1 MHQYT
6 KDKWIEKNPVTYTA
20 RKTAIRS
27 APAHTHDYIEIVYVL
42 EGNSEHT
49 ANGVTYPLKRG
60 DLLYM
65 GKEATHSYSTKKGFS
80 YFNVAIYPEEGN
92 CTLTKRME
100 ELATFFPE
108 GHGCVHFSSGGSR
121 ELEMLLHMLVRECG
135 GNRVLK
141 TEASIA
147 YTECFL
153 IHVLRRLTGGENG
166 DDVWSEVTRYIEENL
181 DEDLSLIALSK
192 RCFYNASY
200 FSRVFKQRY
209 HVTLSEYVME
219 KRLKKARELLVT
231 TNEPIAQVIKLVG
244 FHNKSF
250 FYKVFQKHYGIT
262 PLQCRRQGEEWLQEV
277 LEKEN
282 NEEKNLRR

>member
-6 KDKWIEKNPVTYTA
+6 KDKWIEKNPVTYTS
-20 RKTAIRS
+20 RKTAVRN
-27 APAHTHDYIEIVYVL
+27 APAHTHDYIEIVYIL
-42 EGNSEHT
+42 DGYSEHT

-65 GKEATHSYSTKKGFS
+65 AKEATHAYSTKKGFS
-80 YFNVAIYPEEGN
+80 YFNVAIYPEEEN
-92 CTLTKRME
+92 CTLTKRIE
-100 ELATFFPE
+100 ELEALFPE
-108 GHGCVHFSSGGSR
+108 GHGFVHFSSGVSR
-121 ELEMLLHMLVRECG
+121 ELETLLHMLVRECG
-135 GNRVLK
+135 GNRVFK

-153 IHVLRRLTGGENG
+153 IHVLRRMTGDASG

-181 DEDLSLIALSK
+181 DEDLSLVALSK

-200 FSRVFKQRY
+200 FSRVFKERY
-209 HVTLSEYVME
+209 RVTLSEYVTE

-231 TNEPIAQVIKLVG
+231 TNESIAQIIKLVG

-250 FYKVFQKHYGIT
+250 FYKTFQKYYGIT

-277 LEKEN
+277 LKKEN
-282 NEEKNLRR
+282 NEEKI